1 MRYVLYL
8 KSGCS
13 IPDLEDEC
21 EAHSFA
27 EAQSTFRARNPR
39 ALREVDDETLL
50 KNVFKEPKQER
61 EQNEKL

>member
-1 MRYVLYL
+1 MKYILYI

-13 IPDLEDEC
+13 IPDFEDEC

-27 EAQSTFRARNPR
+27 EALSTFHKRNPR

-50 KNVFKEPKQER
+50 KNVFKEPKPTEIDMF
-61 EQNEKL
+61 